1 MAKGADKGTSR
12 GGTSRSLLT
21 TASLLKT
28 SKLLGEKHR
37 LVVWT
42 NGQARSW
49 PLPPS
54 GAVTIGRDAKAD
66 VRIDSAAVSRR
77 HARIHT
83 KGRLVAIEDLQSRN
97 GTRVNGE
104 RVSDEHALGYGDV
117 ITMGDVITVL
127 EEQDGQTPDTHAD
140 DELPPDGIVLEI
152 GERTLLVAD
161 PVMLHVYTQLERL
174 AQTPLS
180 VLIVGE
186 TGTGKDLAANALH
199 SWSKRR
205 DRPMVSVNC
214 SALPETLAE
223 SELFG
228 YERGAFSGAN
238 RDKVGLLESASEGTV
253 FLDEIGDLPPM
264 VQPKLLRVL
273 ESRKVMRLG
282 SVKEHQVDVRIVAAT
297 HRDLAADVRGGR
309 FRQDLFY
316 RLSAAVVQLPPL
328 RARRRE
334 LRLLAERFLS
344 DASLGAS
351 RPRLSLSEGA
361 VARLQA
367 HDWPGNVRE
376 LKNLMEYL
384 AATISEGPVTPEQ
397 MPAFSPGSK
406 SAASASRMEAAAAAE
421 GTKPFRTAK
430 EDFERSNIENALV
443 AAGGNRTRA
452 AKILGMPLRTLTWKL
467 KRFGM

>member
-1 MAKGADKGTSR
+1 V
-12 GGTSRSLLT
+12 
-21 TASLLKT
+21 
-28 SKLLGEKHR
+28 LGKRHQ

-42 NGQARSW
+42 KGQAHAW
-49 PLPPS
+49 PLPS
-54 GAVTIGRDAKAD
+54 AGVVTVGRDTRAD
-66 VRIDSAAVSRR
+66 VRVVSAAVSRR

-83 KGRLVAIEDLQSRN
+83 KGRLVAIEDLDSRN
-97 GTRVNGE
+97 GTRVNGQ
-104 RVSDEHALGYGDV
+104 RVSGEHALAYGDV
-117 ITMGDVITVL
+117 ITLGDVITVL
-127 EEQDGQTPDTHAD
+127 EEQSDESLPAAAGD
-140 DELPPDGIVLEI
+140 DVPPDGIVLEL
-152 GERTLLVAD
+152 GERSMFVAD
-161 PVMLHVYTQLERL
+161 PIMLHVYTQLERL

-180 VLIVGE
+180 VLIIGE

-199 SWSKRR
+199 AWSKRR
-205 DRPMVSVNC
+205 DRPLVSVNC

-228 YERGAFSGAN
+228 YQRGAFSGAN
-238 RDKVGLLESASEGTV
+238 RDKVGLLESASGGTV

-282 SVKEHQVDVRIVAAT
+282 SVREHQVDVRIVAAT
-297 HRDLAADVRGGR
+297 HRDLAGDVRAGR

-328 RARRRE
+328 RERRRE
-334 LRLLAERFLS
+334 MRLLAKRFLADACLNAGRPRLELS
-344 DASLGAS
+344 DAAM
-351 RPRLSLSEGA
+351 
-361 VARLQA
+361 ARLEA

-384 AATISEGPVTPEQ
+384 AATISNGPITPDRMPPFAPVSKDATAKPALAQNPAVGEEG
-397 MPAFSPGSK
+397 A
-406 SAASASRMEAAAAAE
+406 
-421 GTKPFRTAK
+421 KPFRTAK
-430 EDFERSNIENALV
+430 EEFERRNIESALV
-443 AAGGNRTRA
+443 AAGGNQTRA